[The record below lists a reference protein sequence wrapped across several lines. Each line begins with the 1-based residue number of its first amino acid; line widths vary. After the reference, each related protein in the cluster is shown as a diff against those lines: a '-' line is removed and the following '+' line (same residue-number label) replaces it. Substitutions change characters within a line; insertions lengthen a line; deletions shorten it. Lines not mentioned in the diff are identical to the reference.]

1 MMFISSRGEVTIGGQ
16 CPNSGTVRNCGPRC
30 ARGRQVV
37 YQRPPRQ
44 QHRQAILAERL
55 REGIAG
61 PDADTGEKENQPNL
75 PLKHVDDNQRDV
87 VLLSQRGRLPK
98 TYLKEQLIR

>member
-1 MMFISSRGEVTIGGQ
+1 MRRDIAQHRGHFRDDQ
-16 CPNSGTVRNCGPRC
+16 RNGH
-30 ARGRQVV
+30 
-37 YQRPPRQ
+37 PRQ
-44 QHRQAILAERL
+44 QHRQAVLAERL

-61 PDADTGEKENQPNL
+61 ADTSAGEKEHQPNL

>member
-1 MMFISSRGEVTIGGQ
+1 MRRDIAQHRGHFRDDQ
-16 CPNSGTVRNCGPRC
+16 RN
-30 ARGRQVV
+30 GR
-37 YQRPPRQ
+37 PRQ
-44 QHRQAILAERL
+44 QHRQAILESL
-55 REGIAG
+55 LKVIAG
-61 PDADTGEKENQPNL
+61 ADADNCEKENQPNL

>member
-1 MMFISSRGEVTIGGQ
+1 MRRDISQHQGHFRDDQ
-16 CPNSGTVRNCGPRC
+16 RNG
-30 ARGRQVV
+30 A
-37 YQRPPRQ
+37 PPAE
-44 QHRQAILAERL
+44 AILAEHL
-55 REGIAG
+55 RKAMAG
-61 PDADTGEKENQPNL
+61 ADAGTGEKENQPNL

>member
-1 MMFISSRGEVTIGGQ
+1 MRRDISQHQGHFRDDQS
-16 CPNSGTVRNCGPRC
+16 N
-30 ARGRQVV
+30 GR
-37 YQRPPRQ
+37 PRQ

-55 REGIAG
+55 RKVVAG